1 MSRLRW
7 RSPSNCSADSWSYS
21 ATWMP
26 GRSIAQGAQ
35 GGGQDARVHG
45 VGHVADAQAALLA
58 AAEPPA
64 EVLQPVRVAQQGAC
78 LGQEDAAVGGQ
89 PDALLAAFEEG
100 QAQVLLQLGDL
111 PAERRLG
118 DVQLLGGAADVF
130 GLGDGDEVAEL
141 TQVKHVGPRRT
152 QVCPSKSWTVSS
164 MDPNLEHARPTD
176 RTFSDE
182 SVAIASSRHS
192 RSRHRYRKDP
202 PMSIKPLLPG
212 TLGFGTAPL
221 GNMFRAIPDEEAAAT
236 VEAAWDQGIRYF
248 DTAPFYGA
256 GLSEIRLGDVLAQ
269 HPRDEFV
276 LSTKVGR
283 VILDEI
289 EDPAVRDLGE
299 KGGLFEHGRPN
310 KMVNDYT
317 ADATLRS
324 IEDSLKRL
332 RTDRLDIVWVHD
344 VAQDFY
350 GDEWLAA
357 YETARTGAFRVL
369 QKLREEGV
377 IKGWGLGVNR
387 VEPLE
392 LTLDLDEPKP
402 DAFLL
407 AGRYTLLDHD
417 RALQRL
423 LPAAAA
429 QDVDIV
435 VGGPYSSGILA
446 GGTHFEYQQAP
457 AHIIDKVERIKAL
470 AERHGVGIKSAAL
483 QFALAHPATAAVI
496 PGATKPS
503 RIAEDVAALGETIPA
518 AFWTDLREERLIAQD
533 APVPA
538 TA

>member
-1 MSRLRW
+1 
-7 RSPSNCSADSWSYS
+7 
-21 ATWMP
+21 
-26 GRSIAQGAQ
+26 
-35 GGGQDARVHG
+35 
-45 VGHVADAQAALLA
+45 
-58 AAEPPA
+58 
-64 EVLQPVRVAQQGAC
+64 
-78 LGQEDAAVGGQ
+78 
-89 PDALLAAFEEG
+89 
-100 QAQVLLQLGDL
+100 
-111 PAERRLG
+111 
-118 DVQLLGGAADVF
+118 
-130 GLGDGDEVAEL
+130 
-141 TQVKHVGPRRT
+141 
-152 QVCPSKSWTVSS
+152 
-164 MDPNLEHARPTD
+164 
-176 RTFSDE
+176 
-182 SVAIASSRHS
+182 
-192 RSRHRYRKDP
+192 
-202 PMSIKPLLPG
+202 MSIKPLLPG
-212 TLGFGTAPL
+212 SLGFGTAPL
-221 GNMFRAIPDEEAAAT
+221 GNMFRAIPEEEAAAT

-256 GLSEIRLGDVLAQ
+256 GLSEIRLGDVLAR

-283 VILDEI
+283 VILDEV
-289 EDPAVRDLGE
+289 EDPSARDLGE

-310 KMVNDYT
+310 KMVNDYS

-357 YETARTGAFRVL
+357 YESARTGAFRVL
-369 QKLREEGV
+369 QRLREEGV
-377 IKGWGLGVNR
+377 IKAWGLGVNR

-407 AGRYTLLDHD
+407 AGRYTLLDHE

-470 AERHGVGIKSAAL
+470 AERHRVGVKAAAL
-483 QFALAHPATAAVI
+483 QFSLAHPATTAAI
-496 PGATKPS
+496 PGATRPG
-503 RIAEDVAALGETIPA
+503 RIAEDIAALTERIPA
-518 AFWTDLREERLIAQD
+518 AFWADLRAERLVAQD
-533 APVPA
+533 APIPA
-538 TA
+538 AA